1 MLGQWIGIFHDC
13 RSDCWFAS
21 TKIMKLKGT
30 LSNILVNYISTQI
43 LAIMQLTNCWLPKNT
58 HTYTLQAVNWKCES
72 DVEFWCCCHGLILC
86 IVMNKWWLFHPTG
99 FSRVEEFIVWG
110 EAHWPV
116 GRATVEEHWQQR
128 DGIQHTLRW
137 WLSEHLMNSSFFEQR
152 ELFRELWH
160 HFLLFV
166 EVISSTVFLCL

>member
-43 LAIMQLTNCWLPKNT
+43 LAIMQLNCWLPKNT